1 MRLNISPSAGAAPQ
15 VHSEESQESSPLSRT
30 ITSDNVSNADSQK
43 VLVSKKN
50 SDARQL
56 IETEVPEMVIKR
68 NKSPSFVLYQPD
80 STPNPEETPKDEIAL
95 KNIFRVATKQS
106 S

>member
-1 MRLNISPSAGAAPQ
+1 
-15 VHSEESQESSPLSRT
+15 
-30 ITSDNVSNADSQK
+30 
-43 VLVSKKN
+43 
-50 SDARQL
+50 
-56 IETEVPEMVIKR
+56 MVIKR
-68 NKSPSFVLYQPD
+68 NKSPSVVLYQPD